1 MMIIFCVVLMDIVM
15 TLMIVI
21 VVGRHGEAKDLYN
34 LTTCCPHWIEKVTC
48 QRHYCLPL
56 FACSV
61 ECHFWTCGIQMEAI
75 LKLHIANPTTMSKRW
90 TKTLPNLQRTG
101 RSRQSK
107 VWYHSSSF
115 LSEQSGQF
123 DCPLLTEL
131 QRFCEKTAGS

>member
-1 MMIIFCVVLMDIVM
+1 MMILFCVVLMGIVM

-34 LTTCCPHWIEKVTC
+34 LSTCCPHWIEKVTC

-61 ECHFWTCGIQMEAI
+61 ECHFWAYGIQMEAI

-90 TKTLPNLQRTG
+90 TKTLPNSNIPEDPDNPMFGIIHPLF
-101 RSRQSK
+101 SRNRVDNSI
-107 VWYHSSSF
+107 VIY
-115 LSEQSGQF
+115 
-123 DCPLLTEL
+123 
-131 QRFCEKTAGS
+131 